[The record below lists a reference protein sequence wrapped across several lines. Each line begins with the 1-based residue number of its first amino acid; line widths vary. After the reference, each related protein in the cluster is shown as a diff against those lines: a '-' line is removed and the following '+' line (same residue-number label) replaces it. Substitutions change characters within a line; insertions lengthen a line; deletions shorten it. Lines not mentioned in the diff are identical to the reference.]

1 MRPVPQVLIP
11 WIPEEAISVAQ
22 AAVIAR
28 KAPRTVREWAARHDI
43 GRRIVGGDW
52 MISHVALLMLLEGN
66 ATALARYLAGDRQS
80 QDVASYFSRLGVDFS
95 AVISAKSAIAADM
108 ANPT

>member
-1 MRPVPQVLIP
+1 MTRPVPQVLIP
-11 WIPEEAISVAQ
+11 WIPEEAITAAQ

-28 KAPRTVREWAARHDI
+28 KSPRTVRDWAALHDI
-43 GRRIVGGDW
+43 GRRIAGGEW

-80 QDVASYFSRLGVDFS
+80 QDVVSYFSRLSVDFS
-95 AVISAKSAIAADM
+95 AVISAKSAD
-108 ANPT
+108 